1 MVNINKLKAKIVE
14 NGFNVEYVADKVG
27 MDKAT
32 FYRKM
37 ANNGETFLVKEVDAM
52 ARVLKMTG
60 DDINAIFFAQ
70 TVA

>member
-70 TVA
+70 IVA

>member
-60 DDINAIFFAQ
+60 DDINAIFFTQ